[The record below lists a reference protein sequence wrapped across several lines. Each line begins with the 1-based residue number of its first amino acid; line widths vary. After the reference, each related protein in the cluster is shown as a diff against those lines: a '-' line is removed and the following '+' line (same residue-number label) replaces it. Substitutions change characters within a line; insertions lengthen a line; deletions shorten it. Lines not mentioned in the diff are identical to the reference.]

1 MRSPEAE
8 ALLENMR
15 ADITRYGQSIVGCDK
30 LLILVSPTDP
40 IGAQYGHIF
49 LTAVREGW
57 SFEFRNDGNVRFA
70 ILKQN
75 GSSIDISEAP
85 ISEDIAT
92 ADSDDAGEPGSARSS
107 G

>member
-8 ALLENMR
+8 ALLESMR

-49 LTAVREGW
+49 LTAVNEGW
-57 SFEFRNDGNVRFA
+57 SFEFRNDGSVRFA
-70 ILKQN
+70 KLKPN
-75 GSSIDISEAP
+75 GSSIDTSEAP
-85 ISEDIAT
+85 ISDDVAT
-92 ADSDDAGEPGSARSS
+92 MDSDVARDAGSS
-107 G
+107 HS